1 VFCTCTYG
9 NSSLGRTIVTAEN
22 NKSCQ
27 WWLPSNVVSNSN
39 ERTAEKSGIA
49 NSLKQHF
56 THISSAGAPTLEA
69 NTVMQ
74 RRVFDQSVTMPT
86 SISGRIEMLK
96 DALVLCVQAYGFWTT
111 QGAQVTLALT

>member
-1 VFCTCTYG
+1 
-9 NSSLGRTIVTAEN
+9 
-22 NKSCQ
+22 
-27 WWLPSNVVSNSN
+27 
-39 ERTAEKSGIA
+39 
-49 NSLKQHF
+49 
-56 THISSAGAPTLEA
+56 
-69 NTVMQ
+69 MQ